1 VRAVFVESR
10 SLMDSK
16 RPDART
22 GQEHFVFLDYLRAMA
37 AWAVVWD
44 HVGSWPER
52 YGVKLHLVGV
62 VRRYF
67 NQPFGVIQDFGWLA
81 VSIFFL
87 ISGFVISHVSDREN
101 VAEFLIKRLF
111 KIYPLVAL
119 FVLLAI
125 AFDPAVP
132 RHLEI
137 ADVLRNMTVLNFY
150 VVPEVVTVG
159 VAWTLAIELLFYALT
174 ASTMWISRPRVI
186 IAINMLV
193 PLVFIMTR
201 GMFGPD
207 YFLVAV
213 NMSYI
218 PFLVVGQAFYF
229 GFYKRILSLG
239 EMALIVAGC
248 FVILLYGIS
257 KISPEFLPTDN
268 SYLINFIY
276 ACGIFYMVWKLNPR
290 LHRGRTIRFLA
301 SSSFAVYLTHGVLG
315 FAAFSF
321 LHPHYGMRVAVAG
334 AVAVTAVGASA
345 IHLFIERPLLRLGRR
360 IANLTRRAPPGGM
373 VKTDPARGG
382 GRRITRAPW

>member
-1 VRAVFVESR
+1 MERKS
-10 SLMDSK
+10 
-16 RPDART
+16 PDTKT
-22 GQEHFVFLDYLRAMA
+22 GQEHFIFLDYLRALA

-44 HVGSWPER
+44 HVGSWPEH
-52 YGVKLHLVGV
+52 YGVKLQLVGL
-62 VRRYF
+62 VRKYIT
-67 NQPFGVIQDFGWLA
+67 QPFGIIQDFGWLA

-87 ISGFVISHVSDREN
+87 ISGFIISHVSDREN
-101 VAEFLIKRLF
+101 VAEFLIKRFF

-125 AFDPAVP
+125 AFDPALP
-132 RHLEI
+132 RHLKI
-137 ADVLRNMTVLNFY
+137 GDVLRNMALLNFY

-193 PLVFIMTR
+193 PLVFVMTR

-229 GFYKRILSLG
+229 GFHKRILSLR

-248 FVILLYGIS
+248 LGILLYGIS
-257 KISPEFLPTDN
+257 EISPEFLPTDN

-276 ACGIFYMVWKLNPR
+276 ACGIFYMFWKLNPR
-290 LHRGRTIRFLA
+290 LYRGRTIRFLA
-301 SSSFAVYLTHGVLG
+301 ASSFAVYLTHGVLG
-315 FAAFSF
+315 FAAFSL
-321 LHPHYGMRVAVAG
+321 LHTHYGMRTAIAG
-334 AVAVTAVGASA
+334 AVVVTAVGASA
-345 IHLFIERPLLRLGRR
+345 IHLLIERPLLRLGRR
-360 IANLTRRAPPGGM
+360 ISNLTRRVLPHGV
-373 VKTDPARGG
+373 VKTDPTPRGV
-382 GRRITRAPW
+382 T